1 MINIDTRGHIDFI
14 IIYFQKQFHVS
25 GCMRLN
31 VDMQIESVRGFKI
44 VSILERILKLIV
56 YYLAI
61 RDVYAN
67 LYLWIPHPYIL
78 KTMMKI
84 IFRFA
89 TIKEF

>member
-31 VDMQIESVRGFKI
+31 VDMQIESERGFKI
-44 VSILERILKLIV
+44 VSILERILKFIV

-67 LYLWIPHPYIL
+67 LYLWIPRPIYFKDHDEDY
-78 KTMMKI
+78 
-84 IFRFA
+84 F
-89 TIKEF
+89 

>member
-25 GCMRLN
+25 DCMRLN
-31 VDMQIESVRGFKI
+31 VDMQIESERGFKI

-56 YYLAI
+56 YFLAI

-67 LYLWIPHPYIL
+67 LYLWIPRPIYFKDHDEDY
-78 KTMMKI
+78 
-84 IFRFA
+84 F
-89 TIKEF
+89 

>member
-14 IIYFQKQFHVS
+14 IIYFQRQFHVS

-44 VSILERILKLIV
+44 VSILERILKFIV
-56 YYLAI
+56 YYLVAI

-67 LYLWIPHPYIL
+67 
-78 KTMMKI
+78 
-84 IFRFA
+84 
-89 TIKEF
+89 

>member
-56 YYLAI
+56 YYQVAI

-67 LYLWIPHPYIL
+67 LYLWIPRPIYFKDHDEDY
-78 KTMMKI
+78 
-84 IFRFA
+84 F
-89 TIKEF
+89 

>member
-14 IIYFQKQFHVS
+14 IIYFHEQFHVS

-44 VSILERILKLIV
+44 VSILERILKFIV

-67 LYLWIPHPYIL
+67 LYLWIPRPIYFKDHDEDY
-78 KTMMKI
+78 
-84 IFRFA
+84 F
-89 TIKEF
+89 

>member
-67 LYLWIPHPYIL
+67 LYLWIPRPIYFKDHDEDY
-78 KTMMKI
+78 
-84 IFRFA
+84 F
-89 TIKEF
+89 

>member
-44 VSILERILKLIV
+44 VSILERILKFIV
-56 YYLAI
+56 YYLTI

-67 LYLWIPHPYIL
+67 LYLWIPRPIYFKDHDEDY
-78 KTMMKI
+78 
-84 IFRFA
+84 F
-89 TIKEF
+89 

>member
-14 IIYFQKQFHVS
+14 IIYFQKQFYVS
-25 GCMRLN
+25 DCMRLN

-44 VSILERILKLIV
+44 VSILERILKFIV

-67 LYLWIPHPYIL
+67 IYLWIPRPIYFKDHDEDY
-78 KTMMKI
+78 
-84 IFRFA
+84 F
-89 TIKEF
+89 

>member
-31 VDMQIESVRGFKI
+31 VDMQIESERGFKI
-44 VSILERILKLIV
+44 VSILERILKFIV

-67 LYLWIPHPYIL
+67 IYLWIPRPIYFKDHDEDY
-78 KTMMKI
+78 
-84 IFRFA
+84 F
-89 TIKEF
+89 